1 MNLVIEKQKLGTSVG
16 DHVYEIIKKNII
28 NFNMPPGSRVS
39 EKEVSDLLNVSRT
52 PVREAFIKL
61 SKEQLIYA
69 VPQKGTYIS
78 HIDLEAV
85 EDARFIREC
94 LEKTVISMA
103 TESFPEDL
111 IYVLEGNF
119 KRQKQAI
126 KQKKFYDF
134 LMLDEDF
141 HRTIFVGVN
150 KGSVWS
156 YIEQINTHYK
166 RVRMLT
172 LIADVNW
179 LGLVDQHMHILKS
192 IKNQDHEL
200 GQEVISTHI
209 KKLITEQE
217 ELKTRYPQ
225 YFKID

>member
-28 NFNMPPGSRVS
+28 NLNMPPGSRVS

-111 IYVLEGNF
+111 IYVLEDNF

-179 LGLVDQHMHILKS
+179 LGLVDQHMHILKAS
-192 IKNQDHEL
+192 KP
-200 GQEVISTHI
+200 
-209 KKLITEQE
+209 
-217 ELKTRYPQ
+217 RP
-225 YFKID
+225 